1 MIKKKNLSEKNRK
14 AWEDFIK
21 NPSDVYDKEK
31 TFKDKINKARYK
43 FDLHGFA
50 LDDANKKVKE
60 LIFFGVENE
69 YDEILF
75 ITGKGIHSKN
85 ENDVYVSKDFA
96 KLKFSVPE
104 FIKTDQDLS
113 KYVQS
118 VKKAGENDG
127 GDGALIVK
135 LKKVIK

>member
-1 MIKKKNLSEKNRK
+1 MKKKDNLSQK
-14 AWEDFIK
+14 
-21 NPSDVYDKEK
+21 DKEDWK
-31 TFKDKINKARYK
+31 NFLEDTSKVPDKDKRHQIESSTNKFR
-43 FDLHGFA
+43 FDLHGLT
-50 LDDANKKVKE
+50 LDEANKKVKE
-60 LIFFGVENE
+60 LIFFGVENK

-85 ENDVYVSKDFA
+85 EKDVYVSKDFA

-118 VKKAGENDG
+118 VKPAGENDG
-127 GDGALIVK
+127 GRGALIVK
-135 LKKVIK
+135 LKKL

>member
-69 YDEILF
+69 YDEILLLP
-75 ITGKGIHSKN
+75 K
-85 ENDVYVSKDFA
+85 
-96 KLKFSVPE
+96 E
-104 FIKTDQDLS
+104 FTPKMKMMYMFQKILLS
-113 KYVQS
+113 
-118 VKKAGENDG
+118 
-127 GDGALIVK
+127 
-135 LKKVIK
+135 